1 MSKSASNKYFIKNT
15 VDTVERFLY
24 NTLLERRNDFSKLF
38 LDKSSVLRNNVSTKY
53 YQIISKFLEWE
64 NKKSWNINL
73 LNNKWKI
80 QRLLTSLS
88 FNSLHIKGIIFIDY
102 YVDADIKS
110 FMRMINVDINFE
122 DKLLKET
129 IYIINDQ
136 LNRYEDDEEL
146 QNIFIDRL
154 IE

>member
-64 NKKSWNINL
+64 NKKS
-73 LNNKWKI
+73 
-80 QRLLTSLS
+80 
-88 FNSLHIKGIIFIDY
+88 
-102 YVDADIKS
+102 
-110 FMRMINVDINFE
+110 
-122 DKLLKET
+122 
-129 IYIINDQ
+129 
-136 LNRYEDDEEL
+136 
-146 QNIFIDRL
+146 
-154 IE
+154 